1 MISTTAFERAHSGL
15 HASSSVYTSL
25 PSRPARAARPVTCG
39 LKKETKKL
47 AKTLK
52 QHRKRLEGALNAGPV
67 AAVGP
72 ALTADQQL
80 PQLQIQAVLSE
91 IHQLQS
97 ALTSIRALQEQKAA
111 AKKASRRMSGMGS
124 DSDSDSDS
132 DCEDDDC
139 SRPSLQR
146 NSSIAVVAA
155 GGVQCLQVAAPFVD
169 QEVAALD
176 ICQSLP
182 SPQQYASTGRLL
194 VCQGK
199 ACMAKGALQVL
210 QAASHA
216 VSASPGMEVL
226 PCKCVGKCKQG
237 PAMRVRSDKQPGSAV
252 LTELTPVEV
261 PAALDQ
267 LLG

>member
-1 MISTTAFERAHSGL
+1 MQSTVFERVQSGL

-25 PSRPARAARPVTCG
+25 PSRHTRVARPVICS

-47 AKTLK
+47 SKTLK
-52 QHRKRLEGALNAGPV
+52 QHRKRLEGVLAAGSVP
-67 AAVGP
+67 AVGP

-80 PQLQIQAVLSE
+80 PQLQLQAVLSE

-97 ALTSIRALQEQKAA
+97 ALNSIRALQEQQAAARKAA
-111 AKKASRRMSGMGS
+111 RRMSSSGS

-132 DCEDDDC
+132 DCEDDRDC
-139 SRPSLQR
+139 SRPSLLR
-146 NSSIAVVAA
+146 SSTAVVAA
-155 GGVQCLQVAAPFVD
+155 GGVQCLEVAAPVVD
-169 QEVAALD
+169 QELAALD

-182 SPQQYASTGRLL
+182 TPREYESTGRLL

-237 PAMRVRSDKQPGSAV
+237 PAIRVRRDQQPGSAV
-252 LTELTPVEV
+252 LTELSPVEV